1 MKSLIKKMKTKLWLA
16 EMVRLT
22 ESNNINQLGDMLD
35 IDTKKLLYK
44 YASGEH
50 TITPNKLLQVCEEI
64 EKQRPLLKDT
74 KSFFNIGPKDDYAT
88 NAPLWIALD
97 GTMEEIWNILVVH
110 DPVIAL
116 QKHLGLSFKT
126 KIQSLIARLFVEGE
140 ISADWKFNHGRNTIA
155 EAYEQGSITVDLHL
169 ITAVIAAWRLAHFVG
184 SSQALLNYMMIGL
197 LEKAM
202 PDIFNQ
208 YGITEDLNQFL
219 HDLDQEI
226 FQEFKVLI
234 DDMNY
239 DTPMYPVTT
248 VEAGKV
254 VFKGYE
260 SSDAYSH
267 WLERS
272 KGTWVCEYLSTS
284 LKIEQN

>member
-16 EMVRLT
+16 EMVSLT

-50 TITPNKLLQVCEEI
+50 AITPNKLLEICEEI
-64 EKQRPLLKDT
+64 ERQKPLLKDT
-74 KSFFNIGPKDDYAT
+74 KSFFNIGPKDDETT
-88 NAPLWIALD
+88 NAPLWLALD
-97 GTMEEIWNILVVH
+97 GTMEDIWNILVVY

-116 QKHLGLSFKT
+116 QKHLGFSFQT
-126 KIQSLIARLFVEGE
+126 KIHSLIARLFVEGE
-140 ISADWKFNHGRNTIA
+140 ISADWKFNDGRNTIA
-155 EAYEQGSITVDLHL
+155 EAYEQGTITVDVHL

-184 SSQALLNYMMIGL
+184 SSQTLLNYMMIGL
-197 LEKAM
+197 LEKAV
-202 PDIFNQ
+202 PETLGQ
-208 YGITEDLNQFL
+208 YGITKDLNQFL
-219 HDLDQEI
+219 HDLDEENL
-226 FQEFKVLI
+226 QEFKALI

-239 DTPMYPVTT
+239 DTPSYPVTSI
-248 VEAGKV
+248 EDGKV

-260 SSDAYSH
+260 ASDTYSH

-272 KGTWVCEYLSTS
+272 KGTWVCEYL
-284 LKIEQN
+284 KPAFDKAK